1 MGPGLGIKLQAQTEW
16 HSPST
21 LVTSIN
27 HLTAKTLRAWQ
38 NFKTLKQTVKFTI
51 CVCPHKCASSILRCH
66 KMNQPDDSDCNWVLR
81 LSIGTPGEWQT
92 EPAIWKKK
100 KIPLGGVVILGSLEV
115 RPLFSFMMLIA
126 YRHPLTVRSQ
136 LRLDRQPGE
145 THCPSPSLQQNHNIW
160 CFMLKIAL
168 HSFCLTAYNCVQ
180 GSKQEAQKKRT
191 EEFKEMLAIH
201 KVD

>member
-16 HSPST
+16 QSPST

-51 CVCPHKCASSILRCH
+51 CVCPHKCASSILQCH

-100 KIPLGGVVILGSLEV
+100 KDST
-115 RPLFSFMMLIA
+115 RRC
-126 YRHPLTVRSQ
+126 RHPGKHR
-136 LRLDRQPGE
+136 GE
-145 THCPSPSLQQNHNIW
+145 ASLLLYDANCIQTPTHCEESAKARQ
-160 CFMLKIAL
+160 
-168 HSFCLTAYNCVQ
+168 TARGNTLPF
-180 GSKQEAQKKRT
+180 S
-191 EEFKEMLAIH
+191 
-201 KVD
+201 